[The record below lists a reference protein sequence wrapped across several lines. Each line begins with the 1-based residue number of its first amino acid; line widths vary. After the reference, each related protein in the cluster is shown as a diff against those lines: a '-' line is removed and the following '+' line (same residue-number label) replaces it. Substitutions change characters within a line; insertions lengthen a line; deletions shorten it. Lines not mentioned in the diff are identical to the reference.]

1 MESSA
6 WPSGLRR
13 PNNHNSSNP
22 VATGGRTSGSETIVS
37 RSAFPGNCFRARTQ
51 PIAIAGGNTIA
62 VAKEAINTVNRA
74 MTQVSALMVC
84 RIRDDRTPRGRRDP

>member
-1 MESSA
+1 
-6 WPSGLRR
+6 
-13 PNNHNSSNP
+13 
-22 VATGGRTSGSETIVS
+22 
-37 RSAFPGNCFRARTQ
+37 
-51 PIAIAGGNTIA
+51 